1 MNNGN
6 ASLSPSSLLRSAP
19 ADSDF
24 EKPIPVRNLDSNSA
38 VDENV
43 YNVDAEA
50 AADIWTVSISGEDR
64 LDQLANIPFLD
75 SKSKDH
81 YVENI
86 RVVVSRDGG
95 MGIELLELA
104 GGREDECG
112 LTIVSGV
119 SGNAEKAGIIAGDSI
134 ASMETQKVTMS
145 SGGESESRELFDCE
159 CKNFDTTI
167 GLLSSFPSEIESLVL
182 NVKRIRRWPKINI
195 VVEYPPIQCAEG
207 VDNKE
212 TVELFAGENLKQ
224 GLQTRGIIFEGTLCS
239 IYCCVNLNFQLTFSH
254 FLFISVL
261 PFRTTTMVF
270 PTLINRRRR
279 RRHHPPQDR
288 DAGKCDFCGGKCT
301 VSIDMGMQLMN
312 PIGLTEEK
320 IMKNNPKCRLSCKTK
335 VGYNMQE
342 GDVRLRINLNEWTAD
357 DNKKSTSKNPFFSK

>member
-1 MNNGN
+1 MTGSFAFVPNKILNNAVNNGS
-6 ASLSPSSLLRSAP
+6 ASSSPSSCSLLRSAP

-24 EKPIPVRNLDSNSA
+24 EKPIPVRNLDSNSV

-50 AADIWTVSISGEDR
+50 AADIWTVSVSGEDR
-64 LDQLANIPFLD
+64 LDRLANIPFLD
-75 SKSKDH
+75 SNSKDH
-81 YVENI
+81 FVEDI
-86 RVVVSRDGG
+86 RVVVSRVGG

-104 GGREDECG
+104 GGRDDQYG

-145 SGGESESRELFDCE
+145 SGGESESREMFDCE

-195 VVEYPPIQCAEG
+195 VVEYPPIQCGEG
-207 VDNKE
+207 VDNRE
-212 TVELFAGENLKQ
+212 TVELFAGENLKR
-224 GLQTRGIIFEGTLCS
+224 GLQTRGITFEDTK
-239 IYCCVNLNFQLTFSH
+239 
-254 FLFISVL
+254 
-261 PFRTTTMVF
+261 
-270 PTLINRRRR
+270 
-279 RRHHPPQDR
+279 
-288 DAGKCDFCGGKCT
+288 AAKCDFCGGKCT

-320 IMKNNPKCRLSCKTK
+320 LMKNNPKCRLSCKTK

-342 GDVRLRINLNEWTAD
+342 GDVRLRINLNEWTVD
-357 DNKKSTSKNPFFSK
+357 SKKSTSNNPFFSN

>member
-224 GLQTRGIIFEGTLCS
+224 GLQTRGIIFE
-239 IYCCVNLNFQLTFSH
+239 
-254 FLFISVL
+254 
-261 PFRTTTMVF
+261 
-270 PTLINRRRR
+270 
-279 RRHHPPQDR
+279 DR